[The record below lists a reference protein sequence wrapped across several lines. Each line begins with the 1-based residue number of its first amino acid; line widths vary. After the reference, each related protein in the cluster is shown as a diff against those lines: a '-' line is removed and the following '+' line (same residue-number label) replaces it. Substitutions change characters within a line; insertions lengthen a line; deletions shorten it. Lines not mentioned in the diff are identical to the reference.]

1 MNNYDVGNL
10 VVLTV
15 NFQDANNNYVDPT
28 VVSLSVKTPDG
39 IITNSLVP
47 TRVSTGVYSYNYTLV
62 QAGIHY
68 YRYTGTGAVTAAA
81 DGSFFSTPSP
91 TLSD

>member
-15 NFQDANNNYVDPT
+15 NFQDANNNFIDPT
-28 VVSLSVKTPDG
+28 AVALVVKTPDG
-39 IITNSLVP
+39 TLTTFTP
-47 TRVSTGVYSYNYTLV
+47 TRVSTGVYSYNFTLV